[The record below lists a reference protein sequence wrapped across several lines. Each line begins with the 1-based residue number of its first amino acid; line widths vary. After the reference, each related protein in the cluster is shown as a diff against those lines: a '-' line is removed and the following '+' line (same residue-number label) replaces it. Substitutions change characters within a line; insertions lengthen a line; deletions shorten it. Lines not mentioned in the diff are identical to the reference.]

1 MYIYILCRLA
11 VSDKIGLYLKFG
23 PLATATTVN
32 CKDLPSS
39 TLPWGVAWNVWWKAT
54 ILALSR
60 QLRLN
65 ELSTWTPRTVN
76 KGGGEEEEEDPTN
89 TINDDYEPSVQEGRA
104 SETTTR
110 TARPLGLNK
119 ANPLLLACCSP
130 SKVQTHRTS
139 AGRESPCHNLPSHLV
154 DIHRNRQASSLSS
167 QWRWVR
173 WFFSRSFRRFPSGKL
188 TKNYEKSPFLMG
200 KSTINGHFQ

>member
-1 MYIYILCRLA
+1 MYVYIYILCRLA

-76 KGGGEEEEEDPTN
+76 KGGGEEEEEEDPTN

-139 AGRESPCHNLPSHLV
+139 AGRESPLSQSPQSSCWHPQKSASQQPLV
-154 DIHRNRQASSLSS
+154 TMAVSQVIFFTVFPEVSL
-167 QWRWVR
+167 W
-173 WFFSRSFRRFPSGKL
+173 
-188 TKNYEKSPFLMG
+188 
-200 KSTINGHFQ
+200 